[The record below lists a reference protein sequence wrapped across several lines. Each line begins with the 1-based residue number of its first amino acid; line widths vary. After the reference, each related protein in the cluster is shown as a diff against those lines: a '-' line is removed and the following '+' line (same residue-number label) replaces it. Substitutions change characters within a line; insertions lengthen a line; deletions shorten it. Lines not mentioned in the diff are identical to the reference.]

1 MEMAISQWLMFSDWL
16 TSILNNGRKDLDFRT
31 ATNPVGLIADLGY
44 NGGGLSSRHHFLS
57 FGVNNYFFV
66 LFFVIH

>member
-1 MEMAISQWLMFSDWL
+1 M
-16 TSILNNGRKDLDFRT
+16 DLEFQT
-31 ATNPVGLIADLGY
+31 ATNLVGLIADLGY